1 MTIHRSLSIRVPL
14 LERGNRGGLR
24 FFALCLVY
32 ACMMLNIQAAPIGTW
47 NCFPAFNNI
56 TEIQPVGDIVY
67 VLSSKNLYSYNV
79 NDESIQTYHK
89 INALSDCGISHIA
102 YCKAAKRLVITYDN
116 FNIDLLDDNGSVTNI
131 SSYYSKSITD
141 KTINSIYI
149 DGAYAYLSTI
159 FGIIK
164 IDVKKGEISDTYQF
178 GKDVLSSTVY
188 QGYIYAATSTGVY
201 YAPTNVNLLDR
212 NNWQKESDMEF
223 NTIIRVGNDLM
234 AFNQGNLYNQIKPG
248 EWNRR
253 ATVFSHYYYYN
264 DQRLVIGV
272 EHYIYRMTGQAD
284 VELIDLKDEHT
295 YIAYDEKN
303 NCFWGNQSDGK
314 LFSFTLENQEVVPQ
328 KVSINPD
335 GPKSNYFGNMKIIDH
350 TLYSVPGGYDFTME
364 RSRTGMIQTLKGD
377 EWTIY
382 GDDVAEKTGH
392 EFIDMTFCAV
402 DPRDHTHIIAGGRS
416 GLYEFKNGV
425 FVREYNIDNSPLGTA
440 LTADHNKASKMN
452 YTLVLGG
459 IYDSNGNLWVVN
471 SQSKTGALFQ
481 LNTDNDWNKFDSDE
495 LMPGGSSLAYMKNV
509 MIDSRG
515 LLWFVNNFSNNS
527 GSFCVDTRQNNVT
540 VYDDFT
546 NQDGTS
552 NHIDHMRFVSED
564 KDGNMWIG
572 TNVGPFFMK
581 SDDVNKGDVR
591 VLQQI
596 KVPRNDGTNF
606 ADYLLSGVDVTC
618 IAIDGANRKW
628 IGTTG
633 NGIYLIS
640 TDNYEQIHHFMAAD
654 SYLLS
659 DYIEAI
665 AIDDQS
671 GEVFIATDKGLCS
684 YISDA
689 TAASD
694 NMSSDDVYAYPNPVT
709 PDYTGPITVVGLSF
723 DADVKIT
730 TTNGVLVAQG
740 RSNGGSFTWDGT
752 DLKGH
757 RVASGVYMVHT
768 ATHDG
773 KKGTVCKIA
782 IVN

>member
-1 MTIHRSLSIRVPL
+1 M
-14 LERGNRGGLR
+14 
-24 FFALCLVY
+24 
-32 ACMMLNIQAAPIGTW
+32 IQAHAAPIGSW
-47 NCFPAFNNI
+47 NCFPAYNHI
-56 TEIQPVGDIVY
+56 TEIQPAGDLVY
-67 VLSSKNLYSYNV
+67 VLSSKYLFSYNV

-89 INALSDCGISHIA
+89 INYLSDCGISHIA

-116 FNIDLLDDNGSVTNI
+116 FNIDLLDDNGNVTNI
-131 SSYYSKSITD
+131 SSYYSKSLTD

-149 DGAYAYLSTI
+149 DGPYAYISTA

-164 IDVKKGEISDTYQF
+164 LDVKNGEISDTYQL
-178 GKDVLSSTVY
+178 GMNILSCTLHN
-188 QGYIYAATSTGVY
+188 GYIYATTGSAIY
-201 YAPTNVNLLDR
+201 YAAVNQNLLDR
-212 NNWQKESDMEF
+212 NNWQKESDMEV
-223 NTIIRVGNDLM
+223 NTIIHVGNDLM
-234 AFNQGNLYNQIKPG
+234 AFNQGNIYYQAKIG
-248 EWNRR
+248 DWRRR
-253 ATVFSHYYYYN
+253 ATVFVHYYYYTEN
-264 DQRLVIGV
+264 RLVIGL
-272 EHYIYRMTGQAD
+272 EHYIYNMTGQED
-284 VELIDLKDEHT
+284 IVLIDLKDEHT
-295 YIAYDEKN
+295 YVAYDEKN
-303 NCFWGNQSDGK
+303 KCFWGNQPDGK
-314 LFSFTLENQEVVPQ
+314 LFSFILENQEVVPQ

-335 GPKSNYFGNMKIIDH
+335 GPKSNYFGNMRIIDH
-350 TLYSVPGGYDFTME
+350 MLYSVPGGYDFTVE
-364 RSRTGMIQTLKGD
+364 RSRNGYVQLLKAG
-377 EWTIY
+377 EWTVY
-382 GDDVAEKTGH
+382 GDDVASKTGH
-392 EFIDMTFCAV
+392 EFTDLTFCAI
-402 DPRDHTHIIAGGRS
+402 DPRDNTHIITGGRS

-440 LTADHNKASKMN
+440 LVGDHSKESKMN

-481 LNTDNDWNKFDSDE
+481 LNTDNDWNMFDSDE
-495 LMPGGSSLAYMKNV
+495 LMPNGSSLSYMKN
-509 MIDSRG
+509 MKIDSRG
-515 LLWFVNNFSNNS
+515 LLWFVNNFTYNG
-527 GSFCVDTRQNNVT
+527 GSYCVDTRQHTVT

-552 NHIDHMRFVSED
+552 NHIDHMRFIEED
-564 KDGNMWIG
+564 KEGNMWIG
-572 TNVGPFFMK
+572 TNAGPFFMK
-581 SDDVNKGDVR
+581 SDDVNKGEVR

-628 IGTTG
+628 IGTTS
-633 NGIYLIS
+633 NGVYLIS
-640 TDNYEQIHHFMAAD
+640 ADNYEQIHHFMAAD
-654 SYLLS
+654 SNLLS

-689 TAASD
+689 TAASED
-694 NMSSDDVYAYPNPVT
+694 MNSDEVYAYPNPVT
-709 PDYTGPITVVGLSF
+709 PDHTGPITIVGLSF
-723 DADVKIT
+723 NADVKIL

-768 ATHDG
+768 ATADG